1 MKLDLPVVNKES
13 LGKDDGDSDGDEVV
27 KNAIGLV
34 SKAAALHV

>member
-1 MKLDLPVVNKES
+1 MEFNLSVVNKES
-13 LGKDDGDSDGDEVV
+13 LGKDDGESDGDEVV

>member
-1 MKLDLPVVNKES
+1 MKLDLPVVKES

-27 KNAIGLV
+27 KSAIGLV